1 MGEAIQNGPFDKW
14 HRMKIVQIITRSDAT
29 GGAHVHV
36 RDLSLALLREGHQ
49 VTVLVGREGPFTEE
63 LRDMGIPYRTLR
75 YLVRPIRPVTD
86 FRGVLEMR
94 RILAE
99 LEPDLVCVHSS
110 KAGWLGRLAARTLGI
125 PSVFTAHGW
134 AFTEGVPGLRRMI
147 YVLAERL
154 AAPLGQRIITV
165 SEFDCE
171 LALRCRVAPPKK
183 LVTVHNGVPGIAPSL
198 RANPASQ
205 PPRLIMVARFEKQKD
220 HITLLR
226 ALTKLRETDWHL
238 ELVGDG
244 PLMGSVRDEAR
255 RLGIQGRVR
264 FWGTRQ
270 DVAEILSQG
279 QIFILVSNYEGFPLT
294 ILEAMRAGL
303 PVVAS
308 DVGGVK
314 EAVVDGETGFLIP
327 RGDEDALRDT
337 LLRLLLDTDLRAKMG
352 TAGRLRYQEHF
363 TFERMLEKTVKVYY
377 DVTGAGKSATR

>member
-1 MGEAIQNGPFDKW
+1 
-14 HRMKIVQIITRSDAT
+14 MKIVQIITRSDAI

-49 VTVLVGREGPFTEE
+49 VTVLVGQEGPFTEE
-63 LRDMGIPYRTLR
+63 LRDKGIPCRTLR
-75 YLVRPIRPVTD
+75 YLVRPISPIVD
-86 FRGVLEMR
+86 VRGVLELR
-94 RILAE
+94 HVLTE
-99 LEPDLVCVHSS
+99 LTPDLVCAHSS

-125 PSVFTAHGW
+125 PSVFTVHGW
-134 AFTEGVPGLRRMI
+134 AFTDGVPGRKRMI
-147 YVLAERL
+147 YALAERL

-165 SEFDCE
+165 SDFDRE
-171 LALRCRVAPPKK
+171 LALRCRMAPPKK

-198 RANPASQ
+198 RADPVLQ
-205 PPRLIMVARFEKQKD
+205 PPRLIMVARFEKPKD
-220 HITLLR
+220 HTTLLR
-226 ALTKLRETDWHL
+226 ALARLREIVWHL
-238 ELVGDG
+238 DLVGDG
-244 PLMGSVRDEAR
+244 PLIGSVREEAR

-264 FWGTRQ
+264 FWGARQ

-279 QIFILVSNYEGFPLT
+279 QIFVLVSNYEGFPLT

-363 TFERMLEKTVKVYY
+363 TFERMLEKTVRVYRE
-377 DVTGAGKSATR
+377 VLASAKAEKRGWA